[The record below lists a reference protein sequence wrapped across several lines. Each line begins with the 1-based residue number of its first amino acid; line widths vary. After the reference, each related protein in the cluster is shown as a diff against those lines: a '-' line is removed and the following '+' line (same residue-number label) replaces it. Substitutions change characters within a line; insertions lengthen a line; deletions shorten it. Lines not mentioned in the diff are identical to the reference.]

1 MVALKSLLFVTD
13 TNGKKKQVQ
22 LSITDF
28 DKIQEEIEDLED
40 SLELEKAKKNATGFK
55 RWKEFIGKYKKSKKV
70 NK

>member
-1 MVALKSLLFVTD
+1 MVALRSLSFVTD
-13 TNGKKKQVQ
+13 TNGKKKHVQ

-55 RWKEFIGKYKKSKKV
+55 RWKEFIGQYKKSKKAA
-70 NK
+70 K

>member
-1 MVALKSLLFVTD
+1 MVALRSLSFVTD

-22 LSITDF
+22 LSVTDF

-55 RWKEFIGKYKKSKKV
+55 RWKEFISQYKNSNRAKK
-70 NK
+70 